1 LQFYE
6 GLQADNSKTYWAA
19 HQQVYDEMV
28 LGPMTALLAELKSEF
43 GQGKVFRPNRD
54 VRFSADKSPYKL
66 HIGATVGLSY
76 IQLSAKGLAAASGM
90 HRMATDQLDRYRHA
104 VADEQTGTDLEQII
118 GDVQRHAI
126 DVHGQHSLKT
136 TPKGYS
142 TDHPRLALLQHK
154 GPHGKNGP
162 SLDGSPPPPPRSES
176 PASCTQPS
184 RSTTGS
190 SLMLTRPP
198 FRSGAANS
206 SRHGVGPAVVA
217 NQSARGRRRGGRA
230 RPARCVDRAETLIV
244 ATS

>member
-1 LQFYE
+1 MAVHDKAFRGWPAEALQFYE
-6 GLQADNSKTYWAA
+6 GLEADNSKTYWAA

-43 GQGKVFRPNRD
+43 GKGKVFRPNRD

-154 GPHGKNGP
+154 GLTAWKERPVARWLATATTTQRITGF
-162 SLDGSPPPPPRSES
+162 LR
-176 PASCTQPS
+176 ATQPLNDWLITHVDA
-184 RSTTGS
+184 TT
-190 SLMLTRPP
+190 LP
-198 FRSGAANS
+198 
-206 SRHGVGPAVVA
+206 
-217 NQSARGRRRGGRA
+217 QRRR
-230 RPARCVDRAETLIV
+230 
-244 ATS
+244 